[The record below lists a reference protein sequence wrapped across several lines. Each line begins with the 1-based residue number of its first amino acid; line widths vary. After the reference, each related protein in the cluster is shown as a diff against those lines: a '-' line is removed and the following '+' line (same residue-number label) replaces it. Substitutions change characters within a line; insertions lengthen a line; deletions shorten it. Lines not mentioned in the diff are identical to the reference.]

1 MKRGALMVK
10 MAMSMNPTQHENSGE
25 SSNDTAGSP
34 ISIATVESPSTLY
47 TNQQYY
53 GDLGELRCLHSPVHQ
68 EQQYCQLETPI
79 EQQFSQ
85 HYNQYYDLPIPTSIS
100 LLVPEAEQYR
110 QSPNN
115 CLGYCSPLDN
125 VIDLQTSIEQP
136 RLQQRDEAKDSH
148 NPTPSVVNFA
158 TRVLQEQVL
167 QHQDDITR
175 PSTSTGKLLP
185 TISHQTD
192 ENSDPYATDGSS
204 DVDFNPNDFD
214 LDQQDALVSEEK
226 IPDITKSRKRKRN
239 PDNWRRNRIKKL
251 RNSGKAYVNWK
262 SKQVSERIMK
272 PPCPTTCRLKCQT
285 KFQEKHR
292 VQIFQDFWKLG
303 DINYQREFVL
313 RNLTVK
319 PTKHPRKKKDAV
331 ELPEGDTCESRR
343 KLSYFYTFPQ
353 ENCPV
358 NTIKVCQT
366 FFLNTL
372 GISHQIVKTVVKK
385 THHSNSISPQAD
397 LRGKV
402 QCNSRLPK
410 HFKDSVRHHIKSFAL
425 IESHYCRKNSTKK
438 YLPPDL
444 NISKMYRLY
453 KTYCSDNNI
462 NTIASYA
469 IYREVFNNEFNLG
482 FFIPKKDQCD
492 FCNKLSNSSPSEK
505 EELRSAMEAHLKNKD
520 LSRANKELDK
530 ERAKTDNSFCMAIY
544 DLQKT
549 LLCPKAEVSLLYYRR
564 KLACY
569 NLTVYD
575 AANKQGYCY
584 MWPESLACR
593 GACEIGSCILSFID
607 EMVRNGIKEF
617 SFYSDNCTGQNR
629 NRFIYCLYMYC
640 AAKYGV
646 KITHS
651 FLEKGHTQNE
661 CDSVHGVIERAAKK
675 IPIFSP
681 QQWYTLART
690 ACKVRPYKIK
700 EMAQADFYDLKDLLA
715 KTTKNWDKTE
725 LGCKVIFN
733 NLKVIMVDP
742 KCPNQLNVKYSFEE
756 DFIKINTLELKRSHQ
771 KLDSLETYQLRML
784 RSSPVPIPAAKYKD
798 LLFLCEN
805 KVIPTEYHNFFT
817 NLQASNIPEQETDED

>member
-1 MKRGALMVK
+1 
-10 MAMSMNPTQHENSGE
+10 MAMSINSTQHENSGE
-25 SSNDTAGSP
+25 SNNDMVGSS
-34 ISIATVESPSTLY
+34 ISAATVENFPTFYSK
-47 TNQQYY
+47 QQDYRVQ
-53 GDLGELRCLHSPVHQ
+53 DELRSLHSPIDKD
-68 EQQYCQLETPI
+68 QQYGHFQNS
-79 EQQFSQ
+79 SQ
-85 HYNQYYDLPIPTSIS
+85 NFPTH
-100 LLVPEAEQYR
+100 QH
-110 QSPNN
+110 
-115 CLGYCSPLDN
+115 
-125 VIDLQTSIEQP
+125 
-136 RLQQRDEAKDSH
+136 DEAKDSY
-148 NPTPSVVNFA
+148 NPTPNVVNNA
-158 TRVLQEQVL
+158 TLVLQEQVL
-167 QHQDDITR
+167 QRQDDITC
-175 PSTSTGKLLP
+175 PSTS
-185 TISHQTD
+185 
-192 ENSDPYATDGSS
+192 TDGSS
-204 DVDFNPNDFD
+204 DIDFNPNDFD
-214 LDQQDALVSEEK
+214 SSSSSDERNRHSSIAKQQDVLFFAEEK
-226 IPDITKSRKRKRN
+226 PEIAKSRKRKSN
-239 PDNWRRNRIKKL
+239 PDNWRRNKIKKL
-251 RNSGKAYVNWK
+251 RNSERICFEELNCKAYK
-262 SKQVSERIMK
+262 TPQ
-272 PPCPTTCRLKCQT
+272 
-285 KFQEKHR
+285 
-292 VQIFQDFWKLG
+292 
-303 DINYQREFVL
+303 
-313 RNLTVK
+313 
-319 PTKHPRKKKDAV
+319 KKKDAI
-331 ELPEGDTCESRR
+331 ELPESGTLSSVTESRR

-358 NTIKVCQT
+358 NRIKVCQA
-366 FFLNTL
+366 FFLNTQVIIL

-385 THHSNSISPQAD
+385 THHLDSISPQAD

-410 HFKDSVRHHIKSFAL
+410 HFKDSVRHHINSFAL

-444 NISKMYRLY
+444 NISKMFRLY
-453 KTYCSDNNI
+453 KAYCRDNNI
-462 NTIASYA
+462 STVASYA

-492 FCNKLSNSSPSEK
+492 FCKKFSNSSQSEK
-505 EELRSAMEAHLKNKD
+505 EELRSAMEVHLKNKE
-520 LSRANKELDK
+520 LSRENKELDK

-593 GACEIGSCILSFID
+593 GACEIGSSILSFID

-617 SFYSDNCTGQNR
+617 SFYSDNCPGQNH

-640 AAKYGV
+640 AAKYDV

-700 EMAQADFYDLKDLLA
+700 EMAQTDFYDLKDMLA

-725 LGCKVIFN
+725 HGCKVIFS
-733 NLKVIMVDP
+733 NLKVIMVEP
-742 KCPNQLNVKYSFEE
+742 KCPHELNVKYNFEE
-756 DFIKINTLELKRSHQ
+756 DFIKINTLELKRSYH
-771 KLDSLETYQLRML
+771 KLDSLETYQLKIL
-784 RSSPVPIPAAKYKD
+784 RSSPVPISSAKYKD
-798 LLFLCEN
+798 LMFLCEN
-805 KVIPTEYHNFFT
+805 KVIPTEYHTFFT
-817 NLQASNIPEQETDED
+817 NLQGSNNPEPETDED